1 MKLDIQS
8 IHFTADQKLIEFI
21 QQKVDKLETFYD
33 RFTAGEVYLK
43 VEKNGDNSRD
53 NKVVE
58 IKLHL
63 PKDTLVAKKHGTS
76 FEAAVDEATESLRR
90 QVKKH
95 KEKLLDKS
103 GA

>member
-8 IHFTADQKLIEFI
+8 IHFTADQKLIDFI

-33 RFTAGEVYLK
+33 RFVDGEVFLR
-43 VEKNGDNSRD
+43 VQKNSDNSRD

-58 IKLHL
+58 IKLRI
-63 PKDTLVAKKHGTS
+63 PGDTLVAKKHGVS
-76 FEAAVDEATESLRR
+76 FEAATDEATESLRR
-90 QVKKH
+90 QVKKY
-95 KEKLLDKS
+95 KEKILDKS